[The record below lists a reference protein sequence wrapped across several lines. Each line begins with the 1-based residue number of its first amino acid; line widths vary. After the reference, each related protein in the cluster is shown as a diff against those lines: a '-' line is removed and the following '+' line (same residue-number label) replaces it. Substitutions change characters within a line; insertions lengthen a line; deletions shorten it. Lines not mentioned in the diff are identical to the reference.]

1 MSSDGNGNDDGVK
14 LDIIKTLFW
23 GWHIVKPWFKR
34 KPRVRVYNTGLDQH
48 AFLNACSD
56 LFFCMKIGFA
66 IGFFLFSIPI
76 GIIRLIITIIPIL
89 VKKRTNTTNT
99 NADGRA

>member
-1 MSSDGNGNDDGVK
+1 MSSDGNGNDDGVR

-23 GWHIVKPWFKR
+23 GWYIVKPWFRR
-34 KPRVRVYNTGLDQH
+34 KPGVKVYNTGLDYH
-48 AFLNACSD
+48 AFLNALGSMAYA
-56 LFFCMKIGFA
+56 MKIAFA

-89 VKKRTNTTNT
+89 LKKRANTANT
-99 NADGRA
+99 NADEKS